1 MHALL
6 VLCTLALAA
15 PAPTPARGAP
25 AKPAKSTRAG
35 VAWPTPITLTTADG
49 VRLAVNWGA
58 PARADNA
65 VVFLHGQGGTGVE
78 WAPLASRAYNQGWMV
93 EAVDLRG
100 HGGSA
105 LDHALVAED
114 WKAMVQ
120 DVRAAVAHVRA
131 QGARQVALVGGE
143 VGANLAI
150 EVAAEDRTIAAVAA
164 LSAGVNIKGLL
175 ATDAVMRYDAR
186 PLLLVVSSSD
196 AYGLGSAQKLLAAA
210 RGPKRLE
217 TVDVDGRGTRL
228 LGRNPSLESAILGTL
243 QAAWTKATSVA
254 QDTQLE
260 LAPTRAVDA
269 GSAVGVQAGTTPMG
283 PLSDGPAAPPP
294 MNPNEL

>member
-6 VLCTLALAA
+6 VLCTLALTA
-15 PAPTPARGAP
+15 PVTAHAAP
-25 AKPAKSTRAG
+25 AKPAKAARAG
-35 VAWPTPITLTTADG
+35 VAWPTPVTLVAEDG
-49 VRLAVNWGA
+49 VRLSANWGA
-58 PARADNA
+58 PARAENA

-78 WAPLASRAYNQGWMV
+78 WAPLANRAYNQGWIV
-93 EAVDLRG
+93 ETVDLRG
-100 HGGSA
+100 HGGST
-105 LDHALVAED
+105 LDHPLGAED
-114 WKAMVQ
+114 WKAMVK

-143 VGANLAI
+143 VGANLAF
-150 EVAAEDRTIAAVAA
+150 EVAADDRTIAAVAA

-175 ATDAVMRYDAR
+175 ATDAVMRYDVR

-228 LGRNPSLESAILGTL
+228 LGRTPTLEATILGTL
-243 QAAWTKATSVA
+243 QAAWTKATNVP
-254 QDTQLE
+254 QDPRID

-269 GSAVGVQAGTTPMG
+269 GSAVDVQAGKTPMG
-283 PLSDGPAAPPP
+283 PLSDGPAPPPP
-294 MNPNEL
+294 MNPNDL